1 MTQERI
7 RLLIVDDYDIVREG
21 IASILRAE
29 PDFEVLA
36 EAASGEEALRLC
48 PRLQPHVVLLDL
60 KMTGMDGIE
69 ACRQLQHICPETA
82 VIILTAYLDSDT
94 VHKCI
99 QAGAKG
105 YVLKD
110 VERLDLKRKI
120 RAVARGDS
128 VLDDKAAGP
137 VMERL
142 KQQSAQ
148 VARPQLTEREVI
160 ILKSISEGLTN
171 KEIGQRLY
179 LSEATIKDHV
189 KKICDK
195 LDVEHRISAVL
206 AAAKEGLI

>member
-1 MTQERI
+1 MAAERI
-7 RLLIVDDYDIVREG
+7 RMLIVDDYDIVREG

-29 PDFEVLA
+29 PDFEVVG
-36 EAASGEEALRLC
+36 EATSGEEALRLC
-48 PRLQPHVVLLDL
+48 RVLRPAVVLLDL
-60 KMTGMDGIE
+60 KMHGMDGIE
-69 ACRQLQHICPETA
+69 TCRRLGETCPDAA

-94 VHKCI
+94 IYRCI
-99 QAGAKG
+99 EAGAKG
-105 YVLKD
+105 YVIKD

-120 RAVARGDS
+120 RAVARGEA

-142 KQQSAQ
+142 KKATL
-148 VARPQLTEREVI
+148 AGRPQLTERELA
-160 ILKSISEGLTN
+160 ILKAIAEGLTN

-179 LSEATIKDHV
+179 LSEATIKDQV

-195 LDVEHRISAVL
+195 LEVEHRISAVL

>member
-1 MTQERI
+1 MVTERI

-21 IASILRAE
+21 VASILRAE
-29 PDFEVLA
+29 PDFDVVG
-36 EAASGEEALRLC
+36 EATSGEEALHLC
-48 PRLQPHVVLLDL
+48 QVLKPAVVLLDL
-60 KMTGMDGIE
+60 KMNGMDGIE
-69 ACRQLQHICPETA
+69 TCRRMADTCPDAA

-94 VHKCI
+94 IYRCI
-99 QAGAKG
+99 EVGAKG
-105 YVLKD
+105 YVIKD

-120 RAVARGDS
+120 RAVARGEA

-142 KQQSAQ
+142 KKA
-148 VARPQLTEREVI
+148 ALANRPQLTERELV
-160 ILKSISEGLTN
+160 ILKAIAEGLTN

-179 LSEATIKDHV
+179 LSEATIKDQV

-195 LDVEHRISAVL
+195 LEVEHRISAVL